1 MILSNREMA
10 RLGELLDEAL
20 TLTPEQRYVWLD
32 SLPNGDQPLVRT
44 LRDALLLEE
53 TGAEGPLDRP
63 PHIEAVG
70 REERG
75 AARRQ
80 AGERFGAYEVVRP
93 LGSGGMADVW
103 LARRT
108 DGAFE
113 RQVALK
119 IPRLHNRPVEMT
131 ARFALECNIL
141 AALECPG
148 IARLYDAGV
157 DVGGVPYIAMEYVE
171 GEPLVTWCDA
181 RGLDEAARIQVFLQ
195 VLDVVAYAHDRD
207 VIHRDLKPSNILV
220 TGPGEVRLLDFG
232 TARLLQ
238 PKSDGAVLT
247 RVYGLPLTPEYAS
260 PELLR
265 GETIDARSDIYSL
278 GVVLH
283 ELLTAT
289 RPAQPT
295 RPPTGETRRLRG
307 ALRDVVNMALQP
319 DPGERYPDAASFA
332 AALRPFADGRAHDL
346 SWRLKTRRVSAGGL
360 AALAAL
366 VGMMALLIW
375 TLHQRGQERWARE
388 DALPRLQALIAADD
402 YAAAFEL
409 ARQIE
414 GVTPRDPVLRELEPS
429 FSAKVTLDTAPD
441 GAGVFHRPYAGGE
454 KDWRF
459 IGETPLKDVAVPIG
473 VGLWRIEKESHDSAL
488 LTLRN
493 PGLQLGNAP
502 DADSRMLVE
511 GVDLTIPLADSTT
524 SPDGMVLVPA
534 IPAIIPAIVRGLGD
548 DPVEVPAFF
557 IDRFEVRN
565 RDFREFVDAGGYT
578 EASRWRDLPFE
589 DGDEWLAATVGFVD
603 LTGRPGPSTWR
614 AGTFPDGTAD
624 HPVTGISWYEAAAYC
639 RFRGKELPTAYHW
652 YRAAG
657 SIIEFWE
664 STSSAIVH
672 SSNFGGRELAPVG
685 RFGSIGPHGTYD
697 MAGNAREWLWNQGSL
712 GRLVAGG
719 AFDEPPYLYLQ
730 PSEAPPSD
738 RSAATGI
745 RCMQP
750 AQAGPEK
757 EDLRRPFAAAVVTFG
772 AQADEDAAVEP
783 VGDAAYAVLAQQ
795 LDYRATTIVPRVAMP
810 DTSNSAWTAERVTL
824 PTGYDNTSFAVQLF
838 LPTDRR
844 SPSGVI
850 FYLPHLG
857 EFIAPVTTEAFDPAG
872 GGVPLDFLLKSGW
885 VLAVVAFDGAFE
897 RQWSAERM
905 RSMSSAER
913 FRLQLRH
920 WRAELGRTID
930 YLATREDIESR
941 TLGWYGISYGA
952 ITMLPLLAVEKRIGA
967 AVLYS
972 GGAAIRSDLPA
983 SEQVYN
989 YLPHVTQP
997 VLMLNGRWDIDA
1009 TPESQQR
1016 LFELLGSPADQ
1027 KKHVMF
1033 EAGHG
1038 NLPRFQVEKQTLEWF
1053 DRYLVTPPALAPAR
1067 ALR

>member
-1 MILSNREMA
+1 MILSNQEMA
-10 RLGELLDEAL
+10 RLGELLDQAL
-20 TLTPEQRYVWLD
+20 TLTPAQRGAWID
-32 SLPNGDQPLVRT
+32 SLPNCDQPLVRT
-44 LRDALLLEE
+44 LRDALLGDE
-53 TGAEGPLDRP
+53 TGLGGPLDRSP
-63 PHIEAVG
+63 RIESAG
-70 REERG
+70 GGEGG
-75 AARRQ
+75 AARRR
-80 AGERFGAYEVVRP
+80 AGERFGAYELVQP

-157 DVGGVPYIAMEYVE
+157 DASGVPYIAMEYVE

-181 RGLDEAARIQVFLQ
+181 RVLDEPARIQVFLQ
-195 VLDVVAYAHDRD
+195 VLNVVAYAHERE

-220 TGPGEVRLLDFG
+220 TALGEVRLLDFG

-238 PKSDGAVLT
+238 PKPDGAALT
-247 RVYGLPLTPEYAS
+247 RVYGLPMTPEYAS

-283 ELLTAT
+283 ELLTGT

-295 RPPTGETRRLRG
+295 RPPTGDTRRLRG
-307 ALRDVVNMALQP
+307 ALREVVMTALQSSP
-319 DPGERYPDAASFA
+319 DGRYPDAASFA

-366 VGMMALLIW
+366 AGMMALLTW
-375 TLHQRGQERWARE
+375 TLQQRGQERWARE
-388 DALPRLQALIAADD
+388 VALPRLKALIAADD

-409 ARQIE
+409 AREID
-414 GVTPRDPVLRELEPS
+414 GITPRDPVLRELQPS
-429 FSAKVTLDTAPD
+429 FSAKVTLDSAPD

-459 IGETPLKDVAVPIG
+459 IGETPLKGVAVPIG
-473 VGLWRIEKESHDSAL
+473 VGLWRIEKNGYDSAL
-488 LTLRN
+488 LALRN

-502 DADSRMLVE
+502 DADIRLLVE
-511 GVDLTIPLADSTT
+511 GVDLTIPLADTAT

-534 IPAIIPAIVRGLGD
+534 IPALIPGVGD
-548 DPVEVPAFF
+548 GPVEVPAFF

-565 RDFREFVDAGGYT
+565 RDFSEFVNAGGYT
-578 EASRWRDLPFE
+578 NAGNWRDLPF
-589 DGDEWLAATVGFVD
+589 DRGDEWRTAAVKFVD
-603 LTGRPGPSTWR
+603 QTGQPGPSTWR
-614 AGTFPDGTAD
+614 AGTYPHGTSD

-639 RFRGKELPTAYHW
+639 HFRSKELPTAYHW

-657 SIIEFWE
+657 SIVEYWE

-672 SSNFGGRELAPVG
+672 GSNFKGRELAPVG

-719 AFDEPPYLYLQ
+719 AFDEPPYTYLQ
-730 PSEAPPSD
+730 PGEAPPSD
-738 RSAATGI
+738 RSTTTGI

-750 AQAGPEK
+750 AQAGPASA
-757 EDLRRPFAAAVVTFG
+757 DLRRPIAAAVVTFG
-772 AQADEDAAVEP
+772 AQADGDAAVEP
-783 VGDAAYAVLAQQ
+783 VGNAAFTVLAQQ
-795 LDYRATTIVPRVAMP
+795 LDYGATAIVPRVGTP
-810 DTSNSAWTAERVTL
+810 DSSHSAWTTQRVTL

-838 LPTDRR
+838 LPKERR

-850 FYLPHLG
+850 FYLPHVG

-872 GGVPLDFLLKSGW
+872 GGTPLDFLLKSGW

-897 RQWSAERM
+897 RQWPAERTQ
-905 RSMSSAER
+905 SMSSAER

-930 YLATREDIESR
+930 YLTTLEDIDAR
-941 TLGWYGISYGA
+941 RLGWYGISYGA

-983 SEQVYN
+983 SEQPYN
-989 YLPHVTQP
+989 YLPRVTQP

-1009 TPESQQR
+1009 TPDSQER
-1016 LFELLGSPADQ
+1016 LFELLGTPADQ
-1027 KKHVMF
+1027 KKRVLF

-1038 NLPRFQVEKQTLEWF
+1038 NLPRFQVEKQALEWF
-1053 DRYLVTPPALAPAR
+1053 DRYLVTPAALPPAPALR
-1067 ALR
+1067 